1 MYGNTEDQGKQ
12 DFPAVRCQNVLK
24 PEKKTGM
31 IQETCLQY
39 NILRIKLTK
48 L

>member
-1 MYGNTEDQGKQ
+1 MYDNREDHGKQ

-24 PEKKTGM
+24 PEKKTGV
-31 IQETCLQY
+31 IQETYLQY